1 MSGRLVLSVYNNGAP
16 MKQEKADLLNSLKN
30 VPVSEMRQHFP
41 DGRHGYGIINI
52 ITRLRLKYGEDVE
65 YEYEIQE
72 DGTKCVIRLPE
83 NGEKND
89 EL

>member
-1 MSGRLVLSVYNNGAP
+1 
-16 MKQEKADLLNSLKN
+16 MK
-30 VPVSEMRQHFP
+30 F
-41 DGRHGYGIINI
+41 GFYGVINI

-65 YEYEIQE
+65 YEYEVQE

-83 NGEKND
+83 NGKKND